1 MCAATRCVALLCRFC
16 IATYPGVQDALAAEL
31 DRKGLLAS
39 VSRPEPR
46 NVELSDLPE
55 LHYLDAVRTV
65 AIHWNAWANSASP
78 SWPAINFHCS
88 QMNNKLD
95 FSLTCTWESNMAM

>member
-16 IATYPGVQDALAAEL
+16 IATYPGVQEALAAEL

-46 NVELSDLPE
+46 NVELNDLPE

-65 AIHWNAWANSASP
+65 AIHVHAWAN
-78 SWPAINFHCS
+78 AINFHCS

-95 FSLTCTWESNMAM
+95 YSLTCTLESNMAM